1 MEGRNNQNSGNNNT
15 TVINQRVRSF
25 YNYKYYSKFNKYKIP
40 SFQMNVYN
48 FNQKEATL
56 IVNEQINN
64 ITINGS
70 KNKIIFKTKIPNV
83 IVNGSKNEIN
93 VNY

>member
-1 MEGRNNQNSGNNNT
+1 
-15 TVINQRVRSF
+15 
-25 YNYKYYSKFNKYKIP
+25 
-40 SFQMNVYN
+40 MNVYN
-48 FNQKEATL
+48 FNQKDATL